1 MKNYNTKRGFQS
13 KLVVNTLFNKIPMNL
28 KCSLSQNE
36 RDFLEAVIHLQH
48 IGRYNTSNSLI
59 MANSGLNSRQI
70 VEAKKSLVKIG
81 LLEVVDSKSALGTRY
96 KVNAEL
102 YNALVQELNAIP
114 TAPERFEY
122 GDKVREEHGL
132 KRIFTNII
140 NTLRR
145 NLTSIEVP
153 PDERLTVDMASNSAE
168 VLTPEAPPKVESYEE
183 QLHRLKTDL
192 DNGLLTPEEYYD
204 SFKQLKKRKHEN

>member
-1 MKNYNTKRGFQS
+1 MTDLKIKRRFQS

-48 IGRYNTSNSLI
+48 IGRYHTSNSLI

-70 VEAKKSLVKIG
+70 VEAKKNLVKIG

-153 PDERLTVDMASNSAE
+153 PDEKLTVDMASNSAE
-168 VLTPEAPPKVESYEE
+168 VLTPEAPPKEESYEE

-192 DNGLLTPEEYYD
+192 DNGLLTPEEYYNNVKKL
-204 SFKQLKKRKHEN
+204 KQEKYEN

>member
-1 MKNYNTKRGFQS
+1 MDRYKKKKSFQS
-13 KLVVNTLFNKIPMNL
+13 KLNVDSIFSKVPMNL
-28 KCSLSQNE
+28 KCTLSQNE

-48 IGRYNTSNSLI
+48 LGRYHTSNSLI

-70 VEAKKSLVKIG
+70 SSAKQSLVQMG
-81 LLEVVDSKSALGTRY
+81 LIEVADNKSTMGTRY
-96 KVNAEL
+96 IVKDEV
-102 YNALVQELNAIP
+102 YNSLVQELNAIP